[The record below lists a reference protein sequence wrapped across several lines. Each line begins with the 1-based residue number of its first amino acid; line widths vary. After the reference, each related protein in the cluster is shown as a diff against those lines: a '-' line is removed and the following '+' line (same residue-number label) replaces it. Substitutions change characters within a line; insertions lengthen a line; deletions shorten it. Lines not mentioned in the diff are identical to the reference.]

1 MNTTKSK
8 APEDQ
13 LSRLREQLVEDVMST
28 TDEEIVAELK
38 AAGDDPE
45 VVAARMRDVVQRAV
59 IVSGKVRMAA
69 AKTQLRSQQS
79 KPMPVTPIDIA
90 RARRLLQTAAAKDND
105 LRLTLAARNGEAMS
119 DSDVQSLVQD
129 LIDLGLLTDDK

>member
-1 MNTTKSK
+1 MT
-8 APEDQ
+8 
-13 LSRLREQLVEDVMST
+13 T
-28 TDEEIVAELK
+28 TDEEIIAELK

-59 IVSGKVRMAA
+59 VSSGKDRMAA

-79 KPMPVTPIDIA
+79 KPLPVTPIDIA
-90 RARRLLQTAAAKDND
+90 RARRLLQTAAAKDTD

-119 DSDVQSLVQD
+119 DSDIQSLVQD
-129 LIDLGLLTDDK
+129 LIDLGLLPNDK